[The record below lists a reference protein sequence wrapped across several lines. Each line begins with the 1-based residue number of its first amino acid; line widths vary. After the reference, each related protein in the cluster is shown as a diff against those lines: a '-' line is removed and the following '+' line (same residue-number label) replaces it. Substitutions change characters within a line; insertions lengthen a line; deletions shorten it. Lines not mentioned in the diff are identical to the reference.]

1 MVFYNDTLSS
11 RPEFIKHLNY
21 CNVHDRLAADQ
32 PVGLFF
38 DETPRDVDHAACR
51 ELQRDISW
59 ALCADTERVQSL
71 VIPISDISRYLALIP
86 RLKVLSSITFYLD
99 ENFEHYLDLEGDDE
113 LTSQEQETLVRR
125 QEDRTQHLEDIVRF
139 VQEHRQFHPHILAVA
154 TCPGCQ
160 EEEYQFRLL
169 ECLPP
174 LRSPLSLNSISWIHF
189 VAKLQ
194 DTDLSF
200 VQSISPPA
208 ISISDRFCK
217 QSPFLNRCRSLDI
230 INITSWGDDLF
241 QWAIDE
247 RKAFNAEVAVG
258 RTPDRPLVPLR
269 DVSINYRNLSYGN
282 QVDDITFGF
291 GKTLESLV
299 IVGHFPRIMNA
310 HLHQEDFTFGNR
322 HSPRSWNLP
331 NLYRLSV
338 DIHYIFLRID
348 PYFLALSPNLVTC
361 TSKDKRTTYSI
372 DEVECWFPADLPRLT
387 HLILVGTPAISLDP
401 DTLRTTPNL
410 NHLELL
416 LESTIGNIFIPPS
429 EALDYIGSIGTASS
443 TTTESPPSA
452 SSSSSSTLPLPRRPV
467 WTWDWELPKLST
479 ITLNSVFAYQFQF
492 RMLQKTPSLASL
504 SLDIKSTTNEHQ
516 RYIIS
521 EDFFSHTPP
530 KSYWDYH
537 DDWKDLDFEDNN
549 DYIHLET
556 LFLNGYWTT
565 SDLVLSVL
573 FRKVAPNIAGLS
585 MVGDCCGFS
594 LWGWV
599 EMTSRHLPWLSEANS
614 SYGWIRS
621 LLKRL
626 AWWRRR
632 VPGARSVST
641 WRNDLRDG
649 C

>member
-1 MVFYNDTLSS
+1 MVFYNDILSS
-11 RPEFIKHLNY
+11 RPEFIKHLKY

-32 PVGLFF
+32 PVGHFF

-51 ELQRDISW
+51 ELQRDFSW

-71 VIPISDISRYLALIP
+71 VIPISDISRHLALIP

-189 VAKLQ
+189 VAKFQ

-200 VQSISPPA
+200 VQLISPPA

-282 QVDDITFGF
+282 QVDDTTFGF

-361 TSKDKRTTYSI
+361 TFKDKRTTYSI
-372 DEVECWFPADLPRLT
+372 DEVEYWFPADLPRLT

-416 LESTIGNIFIPPS
+416 LESTIGFGLYWINWHRIINN
-429 EALDYIGSIGTASS
+429 YGI
-443 TTTESPPSA
+443 TT
-452 SSSSSSTLPLPRRPV
+452 
-467 WTWDWELPKLST
+467 
-479 ITLNSVFAYQFQF
+479 ISVVIII
-492 RMLQKTPSLASL
+492 
-504 SLDIKSTTNEHQ
+504 LDITVAKKA
-516 RYIIS
+516 RL
-521 EDFFSHTPP
+521 D
-530 KSYWDYH
+530 SYWDYH

-549 DYIHLET
+549 DYIHLEI

-585 MVGDCCGFS
+585 MVQS
-594 LWGWV
+594 LGLGRDDV
-599 EMTSRHLPWLSEANS
+599 ETFAMAERGE
-614 SYGWIRS
+614 
-621 LLKRL
+621 
-626 AWWRRR
+626 
-632 VPGARSVST
+632 
-641 WRNDLRDG
+641 
-649 C
+649 